1 MDIVYSY
8 VGRLVGWRA
17 IPSYRNKI
25 LEPNTHALEHVPQCD
40 LNPWKLPVD
49 GESLEPAT
57 AAISWGDLVELRG
70 GVCVGLGQLVIVQ
83 S

>member
-1 MDIVYSY
+1 MLLAVS
-8 VGRLVGWRA
+8 
-17 IPSYRNKI
+17 
-25 LEPNTHALEHVPQCD
+25 QCD

-57 AAISWGDLVELRG
+57 AAISWGDLAELQAT
-70 GVCVGLGQLVIVQ
+70 CVLGFSWNLRVFT